1 MSLALKL
8 VSFDEPLVEPAK
20 SGPSD
25 DYLKGFEDGA
35 AAARAIAEKQQD
47 QLRSELVAS
56 LSDLT
61 FGYHEA
67 RSSFAQTLRPIFT
80 AISDQ
85 IVPAVLK
92 ETLAH
97 HLIETFETVA
107 AGALDGQ
114 ITILMNPQDA
124 ETLGS
129 DLTGQIP
136 TVAIVAD
143 ATVPL
148 GTAVIGNGSSETI
161 FDPTD
166 LIKRI
171 QNALGALTDIHTNE
185 AIND

>member
-8 VSFDEPLVEPAK
+8 VSFDEPLVEPTK

-35 AAARAIAEKQQD
+35 AAARAIAEKQED

-61 FGYHEA
+61 FGYQEA
-67 RSSFAQTLRPIFT
+67 RSNFAQTFRPIFT

-97 HLIETFETVA
+97 HLIETLETVA

-114 ITILMNPQDA
+114 VTILMNPQDA
-124 ETLGS
+124 ETFGS

-148 GTAVIGNGSSETI
+148 GTAVIGNGSSETV
-161 FDPTD
+161 FDPAD